1 VTKVAASSCSRGIGI
16 DFYVLNESR
25 VERVMWNEWHKNES
39 GGTPERNI
47 RIQRK
52 KSILVRLD
60 WNSTMFK
67 K

>member
-1 VTKVAASSCSRGIGI
+1 MTKVAASSCSRGIGI

-39 GGTPERNI
+39 GGTPERKI

-52 KSILVRLD
+52 KTVL
-60 WNSTMFK
+60 STTELEFNHFQK
-67 K
+67 